1 MRPGLTSIDDLTDLL
16 FGTKENKLDSKRVVV
31 LDGKEFKLN
40 AVILANMREISCARE
55 LTKVIRKYQQKCL
68 A

>member
-40 AVILANMREISCARE
+40 AVILANMREIAYARKMT
-55 LTKVIRKYQQKCL
+55 LLLKQKCL
-68 A
+68 E